1 MTALGGGVTLASMPS
16 TLRAAFDEELFMRT
30 TTGPTSGTYFPVG
43 GVVATAISNPPGSRE
58 CRRGGICGV
67 PGLIAV
73 AHSSPGS
80 VANVENLE
88 AGLVE
93 AAFCQNDVAHWAFT
107 GQNKFEASGP
117 VNSLRAITRLFPEP
131 VHIVVATNRWFHGQG
146 VRDLK
151 GLRISIDLPG
161 SGTHADALLVLE
173 AHGLSKDDLD
183 LAEHP
188 PGLAADLLA
197 EGELDGFFLV
207 SGAPATAV
215 TQLAERSLI
224 TLVPLDGE
232 PVQTLK
238 EMNPFLTETK
248 IPAGTYFNVAETD
261 PFLTETKIPAGTY
274 FNVAETATLS
284 VDAQWLVAAV
294 MPEEIVYK
302 VTEALWDRRIQKLI
316 RHGHTK
322 GAEIKLRTA
331 LEGVGT
337 PPLHPG
343 AERYY
348 LEQGFIWV
356 SQREEAE

>member
-1 MTALGGGVTLASMPS
+1 M
-16 TLRAAFDEELFMRT
+16 
-30 TTGPTSGTYFPVG
+30 
-43 GVVATAISNPPGSRE
+43 
-58 CRRGGICGV
+58 
-67 PGLIAV
+67 
-73 AHSSPGS
+73 
-80 VANVENLE
+80 
-88 AGLVE
+88 
-93 AAFCQNDVAHWAFT
+93 
-107 GQNKFEASGP
+107 
-117 VNSLRAITRLFPEP
+117 
-131 VHIVVATNRWFHGQG
+131 
-146 VRDLK
+146 
-151 GLRISIDLPG
+151 
-161 SGTHADALLVLE
+161 
-173 AHGLSKDDLD
+173 SKDDLD

-207 SGAPATAV
+207 SGTPATAV

-238 EMNPFLTETK
+238 EMN
-248 IPAGTYFNVAETD
+248 

-331 LEGVGT
+331 LEGVGP

>member
-248 IPAGTYFNVAETD
+248 IPAGTYFNVAET
-261 PFLTETKIPAGTY
+261 
-274 FNVAETATLS
+274 ATLS

-331 LEGVGT
+331 LDGIGT

-356 SQREEAE
+356 SQREETE

>member
-1 MTALGGGVTLASMPS
+1 MASIRTGPISRRRLMTALGGGLALGSIPS
-16 TLRAAFDEELFMRT
+16 ALHAAIDEELFMRIA
-30 TTGPTSGTYFPVG
+30 TGPTSGTYFPVG
-43 GVVATAISNPPGSRE
+43 GVIATAISNPPGSRE

-80 VANVENLE
+80 VANVESLE

-107 GQNKFEASGP
+107 GQNRFEASGP
-117 VNSLRAITRLFPEP
+117 VNSLRAITRLYPEP
-131 VHIVVATNRWFHGQG
+131 IHIVVATNRWFHGQG

-151 GLRISIDLPG
+151 GMRISIDLPG
-161 SGTHADALLVLE
+161 SGTQTDALQVLA
-173 AHGLSKDDLD
+173 AHGLSKNDLE

-215 TQLAERSLI
+215 AQLAERSLV
-224 TLVPLDGE
+224 TLVPLDQE
-232 PVQTLK
+232 PLQALK
-238 EMNPFLTETK
+238 EMNPFLS
-248 IPAGTYFNVAETD
+248 
-261 PFLTETKIPAGTY
+261 ETKIPAGTY
-274 FNVAETATLS
+274 FNVAETATLA
-284 VDAQWLVAAV
+284 VDSQWLVAAV

-322 GAEIKLRTA
+322 GAEIKLRAA
-331 LEGVGT
+331 LEGIGS

-348 LEQGFIWV
+348 QEQGFIWV
-356 SQREEAE
+356 SQREQEE